1 MTEKFMKFKTLMTM
15 QKLEKSNE
23 KGSNIKEISNSKINL
38 KNKNENNMKRE
49 KNNIIIELKKEVN
62 QKDKLIATLK
72 AELEQVKSQ
81 S

>member
-1 MTEKFMKFKTLMTM
+1 MTEKFIKFKTLMTM

-62 QKDKLIATLK
+62 QKDKLIALLK

>member
-49 KNNIIIELKKEVN
+49 INNIIIELKKEVN
-62 QKDKLIATLK
+62 QKDKLIASLK

>member
-62 QKDKLIATLK
+62 QKDKLIASLK